1 MTRSELVEKMAR
13 DMREAWRDRE
23 DMRSETVEWGDIC
36 GAEYLDCLAQAAA
49 ALAAIEAAGCVVVP
63 REVTNPMLDAAM
75 RAWTPGMNHAGAHEE
90 RYRAM
95 IAASPLAKDAVP

>member
-1 MTRSELVEKMAR
+1 MTRAKLVAIVGDALNGAR
-13 DMREAWRDRE
+13 MR
-23 DMRSETVEWGDIC
+23 GDD
-36 GAEYLDCLAQAAA
+36 LPAA
-49 ALAAIEAAGCVVVP
+49 ALAAIEAAGYVVVP

-95 IAASPLAKDAVP
+95 IAASPLARGCN